1 MSSVSSTRLA
11 PTQEAGVTSGDILT
25 AVARNMQ
32 ISAHEQGVA
41 FAAVRSDRT
50 VQTWGCK
57 EDGGD
62 SGAVLLGLK
71 K

>member
-1 MSSVSSTRLA
+1 MATD
-11 PTQEAGVTSGDILT
+11 TLT

-32 ISAHEQGVA
+32 IIAHEQGVA
-41 FAAVRSDRT
+41 FAAVKSDGT

-62 SGAVLLGLK
+62 CRLVYLGENM
-71 K
+71 